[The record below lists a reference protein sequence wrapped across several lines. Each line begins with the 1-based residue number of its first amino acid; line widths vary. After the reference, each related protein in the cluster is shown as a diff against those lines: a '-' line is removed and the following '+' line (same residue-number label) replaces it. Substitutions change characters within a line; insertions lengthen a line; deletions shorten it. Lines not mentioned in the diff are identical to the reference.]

1 MTQFSSSWR
10 PTLYWRSFDTN
21 IIEAAVSIAA
31 AGVGVVA
38 RLAAAAVGIWA
49 PRRRSPCWSGDGR
62 RPKISLLSDEL
73 DNTLPVPKS
82 ARRAWSCSATTTYQE
97 ISNHLWTT
105 PPPCPTHSSARGWLR
120 SEKNNR
126 HLGTNYYH
134 RRSIFPGRGWIYKG
148 FLF

>member
-82 ARRAWSCSATTTYQE
+82 ARRAWSCSATTTY
-97 ISNHLWTT
+97 
-105 PPPCPTHSSARGWLR
+105 
-120 SEKNNR
+120 
-126 HLGTNYYH
+126 
-134 RRSIFPGRGWIYKG
+134 
-148 FLF
+148 